1 MRTQGVFRGV
11 IMLEKVNVV
20 DPIILC
26 FVIFIIFEDPMGRL
40 TWYFILPLQ
49 GHIVVNTI
57 SFSVHGHFFVDIM

>member
-40 TWYFILPLQ
+40 NLQ
-49 GHIVVNTI
+49 L
-57 SFSVHGHFFVDIM
+57 FFFYIGI